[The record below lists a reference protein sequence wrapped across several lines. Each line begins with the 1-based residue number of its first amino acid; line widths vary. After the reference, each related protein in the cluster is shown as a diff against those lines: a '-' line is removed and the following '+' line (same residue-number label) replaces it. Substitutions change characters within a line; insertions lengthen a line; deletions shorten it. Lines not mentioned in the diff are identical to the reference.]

1 MTVARRGAAFPHPAT
16 PHSALTP
23 PPPAMKRLALLL
35 PLLASVAAAETTPR
49 GLVVDDLTL
58 APPASWFS
66 GSLLLRVFMNVTKG
80 DIA

>member
-1 MTVARRGAAFPHPAT
+1 MR
-16 PHSALTP
+16 
-23 PPPAMKRLALLL
+23 RLALLL